1 MARVP
6 GAFGLMTGAALLA
19 FSALLALT
27 FGVAASLLARV
38 RDGAGLIVATMV
50 AAAAQLV
57 LLTEV
62 LSIFSAWSS
71 GPLIALQ
78 AISVVPVVF
87 FAVRR
92 ESSRPKLPAR
102 PAWLSLRG
110 GWELVRSHPVELLT
124 FAFVGILLIVQLRL
138 AWRVP
143 PNNYDS
149 MTYHLTRILF
159 WLQDDSVRQFA
170 NATERQATFP
180 VNAEIIQGWTMMLSG
195 GERFVQLVQWT
206 AQLGLVAFVFA
217 AAKDF
222 GYRRMHAAVA
232 ACAMLAMP
240 IMVAQ
245 ATSAQNDLIVGFF
258 AAAAALFLLRGLRG
272 SDSAY
277 IPAAIAAGLTV
288 GTKSTGPLIITAL
301 GIGALV
307 YCGRDW
313 RKLVRPAVL
322 LLAGIFLLG
331 SFNYVQNVAERGSV
345 LGSDIGDRD
354 RVSKPCQIPSNAL
367 QFGWY
372 SVASL
377 PGFSAGALEQFVEK
391 RMNGIPSRAALKL
404 GCTDHGPLVVNHD
417 AKEDRVSGGLPLLL
431 LIFPAVL
438 VALFR
443 RRSREEFALAVAAS
457 TLVGLYIVTLLFNEW
472 AGRFML
478 VPAVLATPLVARLAQ
493 RSSVRMLT
501 LLLVLVS
508 MATMT
513 LQNATKPIFNGSS
526 LNIYELPYITQRT
539 IPNPGEAGALGTVE
553 LKVPVD
559 GRLGIIGYENSWE
572 YPYAGRELDRELV
585 RLDPQELKPG
595 VLKKYDLDALL
606 ISRPGLKLS
615 PEIKPQFE
623 DTAHWL
629 VLPNQG
635 L

>member
-1 MARVP
+1 MV
-6 GAFGLMTGAALLA
+6 GTALLA

-27 FGVAASLLARV
+27 FGVVSSLLMRV
-38 RDGAGLIVATMV
+38 RDGAGLIVSTML

-57 LLTEV
+57 LISEV
-62 LSIFSAWSS
+62 LSIFSAWST

-78 AISVVPVVF
+78 VISLVPVVL
-87 FAVRR
+87 FAIRAKPVRPQLPT
-92 ESSRPKLPAR
+92 RPE
-102 PAWLSLRG
+102 WLSLRG
-110 GWELVRSHPVELLT
+110 VWDLVRSHSVEFLT
-124 FAFVGILLIVQLRL
+124 FAIVGILLLVQLDL

-159 WLQDDSVRQFA
+159 WLQDDSIRQFA

-180 VNAEIIQGWTMMLSG
+180 VNAELIQGWTMMLSG

-222 GYRRMHAAVA
+222 GYRRIHAGVA

-240 IMVAQ
+240 IVVAQ
-245 ATSAQNDLIVGFF
+245 ATSAQNDMVVGFF
-258 AAAAALFLLRGLRG
+258 AAGAALFLLRGLRG
-272 SDSAY
+272 DNSAY
-277 IPAAIAAGLTV
+277 VPAAIAAGLAV

-313 RKLVRPAVL
+313 RKLVRPAIL
-322 LLAGIFLLG
+322 LLAGIVLLG
-331 SFNYVQNVAERGSV
+331 SFSYVENIAERGSL
-345 LGSDIGDRD
+345 LGSDIGDKD
-354 RVSKPCQIPSNAL
+354 RISRPCQLPSNAL

-377 PGFSAGALEQFVEK
+377 PGFSIGSVEAFAEK
-391 RMNGIPSRAALKL
+391 RINGVPSQIATKL
-404 GCTDHGPLVVNHD
+404 GCTDHGSLVVNHE

-431 LIFPAVL
+431 LILPAVL

-443 RRSREEFALAVAAS
+443 RRSREEFALAIAAS
-457 TLVGLYIVTLLFNEW
+457 SLVALYIVLLLYNVW

-478 VPAVLATPLVARLAQ
+478 VPAVMAAPLVARLAS
-493 RSSVRMLT
+493 RSSIRLLT
-501 LLLVLVS
+501 LILVLVS
-508 MATMT
+508 MMTMT
-513 LQNATKPIFNGSS
+513 LQNSTKPIFNGGSV
-526 LNIYELPYITQRT
+526 NIFQLPYITQRT
-539 IPNPGEAGALGTVE
+539 IPNPGEAGALGTVD

-559 GRLGIIGYENSWE
+559 GRLGIIGYEDSWE

-585 RLDPQELKPG
+585 RLMPQDLKPG
-595 VLKKYDLDALL
+595 VLEKYELDALL
-606 ISRPGLKLS
+606 ISQPELKL
-615 PEIKPQFE
+615 PPDIKPQFE
-623 DTAHWL
+623 DASHAV

>member
-1 MARVP
+1 MA
-6 GAFGLMTGAALLA
+6 GAALLA
-19 FSALLALT
+19 FSALLALS
-27 FGVAASLLARV
+27 FGVAASLLMRV
-38 RDGAGLIVATMV
+38 RDGAGLIVATMI

-78 AISVVPVVF
+78 VISVVPVAF
-87 FAVRR
+87 FAVRA
-92 ESSRPKLPAR
+92 EPGRPKLPAR

-110 GWELVRSHPVELLT
+110 GWELVRSHPVEFLT
-124 FAFVGILLIVQLRL
+124 FAIVGILLLVQLVL

-195 GERFVQLVQWT
+195 GERFIQLVQWT
-206 AQLGLVAFVFA
+206 AQLGLIAFVFA

-222 GYRRMHAAVA
+222 GYRRMHAGVA

-258 AAAAALFLLRGLRG
+258 AAGAALFLLRGLRG
-272 SDSAY
+272 DNSAY
-277 IPAAIAAGLTV
+277 VVAAIAAGLVV
-288 GTKSTGPLIITAL
+288 GTKSSGPLIITAL

-322 LLAGIFLLG
+322 LIAGIILLG
-331 SFNYVQNVAERGSV
+331 SFNFVQNIAERGSV
-345 LGSDIGDRD
+345 LGSDIGDKD
-354 RVSKPCQIPSNAL
+354 RISKPCQIPSNAL

-377 PGFSAGALEQFVEK
+377 PGFHLGALETFAER
-391 RMNGIPSRAALKL
+391 RMNGLPSRTALRL
-404 GCTDHGPLVVNHD
+404 GCTDHGPLLVNHE

-431 LIFPAVL
+431 LILPAVL
-438 VALFR
+438 LALFR

-457 TLVGLYIVTLLFNEW
+457 SLVGLYVVLLLFNVW

-478 VPAVLATPLVARLAQ
+478 VPAVMAAPLVARLAV
-493 RSSVRMLT
+493 RSWARAVT
-501 LLLVLVS
+501 LAMVLVP
-508 MATMT
+508 MMTMT
-513 LQNATKPIFNGSS
+513 LSNATKPVYNGGSVGVLS
-526 LNIYELPYITQRT
+526 LPYVTQRT
-539 IPNPGEAGALGTVE
+539 IPNPGEAGAFTAVE
-553 LKVPVD
+553 QHVPPN
-559 GRLGIIGYENSWE
+559 GRLGIIGNEDSWE
-572 YPYAGRELDRELV
+572 YIYAGRELDRELV
-585 RLDPQELKPG
+585 RLTPQDLKPG
-595 VLKKYDLDALL
+595 VLAKYDLDALL

-615 PEIKPQFE
+615 PEIKPLFE
-623 DTAHWL
+623 DPAHAL
-629 VLPNQG
+629 ILPDQG

>member
-1 MARVP
+1 MA
-6 GAFGLMTGAALLA
+6 GAALLA

-27 FGVAASLLARV
+27 FGVSASLLMRV
-38 RDGAGLIVATMV
+38 RDGAGLIVATML

-57 LLTEV
+57 LLTEL

-71 GPLIALQ
+71 GPLIVLQ
-78 AISVVPVVF
+78 VISVVPVVF
-87 FAVRR
+87 FAIRA
-92 ESSRPKLPAR
+92 EPARPKLPAR
-102 PAWLSLRG
+102 PTWLSLRG
-110 GWELVRSHPVELLT
+110 GWELVRSHPVEFLT
-124 FAFVGILLIVQLRL
+124 FAIVGILLLIQLVL

-159 WLQDDSVRQFA
+159 WLQDDSIRQFA

-180 VNAEIIQGWTMMLSG
+180 VNAEIIQGWTMMPSG
-195 GERFVQLVQWT
+195 GERFIQLVQWT
-206 AQLGLVAFVFA
+206 AQLGLIAFVFA

-245 ATSAQNDLIVGFF
+245 ATSSQNDLIVGFF
-258 AAAAALFLLRGLRG
+258 AAGAALFLLRGLRG
-272 SDSAY
+272 DDTAF
-277 IPAAIAAGLTV
+277 IPAAVAAGLVV
-288 GTKSTGPLIITAL
+288 GTKSTGPLIIAAL

-322 LLAGIFLLG
+322 LIAGIILLG
-331 SFNYVQNVAERGSV
+331 SFNFVQNIAERGSV
-345 LGSDIGDRD
+345 LGSDIGDKD
-354 RVSKPCQIPSNAL
+354 RISKPCQLPSNAL

-377 PGFSAGALEQFVEK
+377 PGFHLGAIETFVER
-391 RMNGIPSRAALKL
+391 RMNGIPSRAALRL
-404 GCTDHGPLVVNHD
+404 GCTDHGPFVVNHE

-431 LIFPAVL
+431 LILPAVL
-438 VALFR
+438 LALFR

-457 TLVGLYIVTLLFNEW
+457 SLVGLYILLLLFNVW

-478 VPAVLATPLVARLAQ
+478 VPAVMAAPLVARLAV
-493 RSSVRMLT
+493 RSWARAVT
-501 LLLVLVS
+501 LAMVLVP
-508 MATMT
+508 MMTMT
-513 LQNATKPIFNGSS
+513 LSNATKPVFNGGSVGI
-526 LNIYELPYITQRT
+526 LDLPYVTQRT
-539 IPNPGEAGALGTVE
+539 IPNPGEAAAFTAVE
-553 LKVPVD
+553 QHVPPN
-559 GRLGIIGYENSWE
+559 GRLGIIGYEDSWE
-572 YPYAGRELDRELV
+572 YIYAGRELDRELV
-585 RLDPQELKPG
+585 RLAPRDLKPG
-595 VLKKYDLDALL
+595 VLAKYDLDALL

-615 PEIKPQFE
+615 PEIKPLFE
-623 DTAHWL
+623 DPAHAL
-629 VLPNQG
+629 ILPEQG

>member
-1 MARVP
+1 M
-6 GAFGLMTGAALLA
+6 GGAALLA
-19 FSALLALT
+19 FSALLALS
-27 FGVAASLLARV
+27 FGVAASLLMRV
-38 RDGAGLIVATMV
+38 RDGAGLIVATMI

-62 LSIFSAWSS
+62 LSIFGAWSS
-71 GPLIALQ
+71 APLIVLQ
-78 AISVVPVVF
+78 VLSVVPVAY
-87 FAVRR
+87 FAIRA
-92 ESSRPKLPAR
+92 EPTRPTLPAR

-110 GWELVRSHPVELLT
+110 GWELVRSHPVEFVT
-124 FAFVGILLIVQLRL
+124 FAIVGILLLVQLAL

-206 AQLGLVAFVFA
+206 AQLGLIAFVFA

-222 GYRRMHAAVA
+222 GYRRIHAGVA

-245 ATSAQNDLIVGFF
+245 ATSSQNDLIVGFF
-258 AAAAALFLLRGLRG
+258 AAGAALFLLRGLRG
-272 SDSAY
+272 DDWAY
-277 IPAAIAAGLTV
+277 VPAAIAAGLAV
-288 GTKSTGPLIITAL
+288 GTKSTGPLIIASL
-301 GIGALV
+301 GIGAIV

-313 RKLVRPAVL
+313 RRLARPACL
-322 LLAGIFLLG
+322 LLAGIVLLG
-331 SFNYVQNVAERGSV
+331 SFNYVQNLAERGSV
-345 LGSDIGDRD
+345 LGSDIGDKD
-354 RVSKPCQIPSNAL
+354 RISKPCQVPTNAL
-367 QFGWY
+367 KFGWY

-377 PGFSAGALEQFVEK
+377 PGFSAGSVELFAEK
-391 RMNGIPSRAALKL
+391 RMNGIPSRTALKL
-404 GCTDHGPLVVNHD
+404 GCTDHGPFTVNHD
-417 AKEDRVSGGLPLLL
+417 AKEDRVSGGLPLLF

-457 TLVGLYIVTLLFNEW
+457 TLVGLYVVTLLFNEW

-478 VPAVLATPLVARLAQ
+478 VPAVLATPLVARLAK
-493 RSSVRMLT
+493 RSSVQMLT
-501 LLLVLVS
+501 LSLVVVS
-508 MATMT
+508 MFTMT
-513 LQNATKPIFNGSS
+513 VQNATKPVFNGGS
-526 LNIYELPYITQRT
+526 LNIFQLPYLTQRT
-539 IPNPGEAGALGTVE
+539 IPNPGEAAAIAAVD
-553 LKVPVD
+553 KFVPPN
-559 GRLGIIGYENSWE
+559 GRLGIIGYEDSWE
-572 YPYAGRELDRELV
+572 YPFAGPELDRELV
-585 RLDPQELKPG
+585 RLAPQDLKPG

-615 PEIKPQFE
+615 PDVKPQFE
-623 DTAHWL
+623 DAAHAL
-629 VLPNQG
+629 ILANQG

>member
-1 MARVP
+1 MA
-6 GAFGLMTGAALLA
+6 GAALLA
-19 FSALLALT
+19 FSALLALS
-27 FGVAASLLARV
+27 FGVAASLLMRV
-38 RDGAGLIVATMV
+38 RDGAGLIVATMI

-78 AISVVPVVF
+78 VISVVPVAF
-87 FAVRR
+87 FAVRA
-92 ESSRPKLPAR
+92 EPGRPKLPAR

-110 GWELVRSHPVELLT
+110 GWELVRSHPVEFLT
-124 FAFVGILLIVQLRL
+124 FAIVGILLLVQLVL

-195 GERFVQLVQWT
+195 GERFIQLVQWT
-206 AQLGLVAFVFA
+206 AQLGLIAFVFA

-222 GYRRMHAAVA
+222 GYRRMHAGVA
-232 ACAMLAMP
+232 ACAMLTMP

-245 ATSAQNDLIVGFF
+245 ATSSQNDLIVGFF

-272 SDSAY
+272 DNSAY
-277 IPAAIAAGLTV
+277 VPAAIAAGLVV

-301 GIGALV
+301 GIGAIV

-313 RKLVRPAVL
+313 RRLVRPAVL
-322 LLAGIFLLG
+322 LLAGIVLLG
-331 SFNYVQNVAERGSV
+331 SFNYVQNISDRGSL
-345 LGSDIGDRD
+345 LGSDIGDKD
-354 RVSKPCQIPSNAL
+354 RISKPCQLPSNAL

-377 PGFSAGALEQFVEK
+377 PGFSIGSIEIFTEK
-391 RMNGIPSRAALKL
+391 RINGIPSRVALKL
-404 GCTDHGPLVVNHD
+404 GCTDHAPLTVNHE

-431 LIFPAVL
+431 LIFPAAL

-457 TLVGLYIVTLLFNEW
+457 TLVALYIVLLLYNVW

-478 VPAVLATPLVARLAQ
+478 VPAAMAAPLVARLAS
-493 RSSVRMLT
+493 RSSIRLLT
-501 LLLVLVS
+501 LILVLVS
-508 MATMT
+508 MMTMT
-513 LQNATKPIFNGSS
+513 FQNATKPIYNGAS
-526 LNIYELPYITQRT
+526 LNIFDLPYVTQRT

-553 LKVPVD
+553 LKVPAD
-559 GRLGIIGYENSWE
+559 GRLGIIGYEDSWE

-585 RLDPQELKPG
+585 RLSPQDLKPG
-595 VLKKYDLDALL
+595 VLAKYELDALL

-615 PEIKPQFE
+615 SEIKPLFE
-623 DTAHWL
+623 DKDHAL
-629 VLPNQG
+629 VVPGQG

>member
-1 MARVP
+1 MA
-6 GAFGLMTGAALLA
+6 GAALLA
-19 FSALLALT
+19 FSALLAVT
-27 FGVAASLLARV
+27 FGVAASLLMRV
-38 RDGAGLIVATMV
+38 RDGAGLIVATML

-78 AISVVPVVF
+78 VVSVLPVVF
-87 FAVRR
+87 FAVRA
-92 ESSRPKLPAR
+92 EPARPKLPAR

-110 GWELVRSHPVELLT
+110 GWELVRSHPVEFVT
-124 FAFVGILLIVQLRL
+124 FAIVGILLLVQLAL

-195 GERFVQLVQWT
+195 GERFIQLVQWT
-206 AQLGLVAFVFA
+206 AQLGLIAFVFA

-222 GYRRMHAAVA
+222 GYRRIHAGIA

-258 AAAAALFLLRGLRG
+258 AAGAALFLLRGLRG
-272 SDSAY
+272 DNAAY
-277 IPAAIAAGLTV
+277 IPAAIAAGLAV

-301 GIGALV
+301 GIAALV
-307 YCGRDW
+307 YCGSDW

-322 LLAGIFLLG
+322 LLVGILLLG

-345 LGSDIGDRD
+345 LGSDIGDKD
-354 RVSKPCQIPSNAL
+354 RISKPCQLPSNAL

-372 SVASL
+372 SLTSM
-377 PGFSAGALEQFVEK
+377 PGFNLGAIEGFAERRV
-391 RMNGIPSRAALKL
+391 NGIPSRAALKL
-404 GCTDHGPLVVNHD
+404 GCTDHNVLLVNHE

-431 LIFPAVL
+431 LILPALL

-443 RRSREEFALAVAAS
+443 RRSREEFALAVAATS
-457 TLVGLYIVTLLFNEW
+457 LVALYILLLKYNVW

-478 VPAVLATPLVARLAQ
+478 VPAVMAAPLVARLAVQ
-493 RSSVRMLT
+493 SWVRVLT
-501 LLLVLVS
+501 LIMVLVP
-508 MATMT
+508 MMTMT
-513 LQNATKPIFNGSS
+513 FNNATKPIYNGGSIG
-526 LNIYELPYITQRT
+526 IYDLPYLTQRT
-539 IPNPGEAGALGTVE
+539 IPNPGEAAAFAAVE
-553 LKVPVD
+553 LHVPPN
-559 GRLGIIGYENSWE
+559 GRLGIIGYEDSWE
-572 YPYAGRELDRELV
+572 YIYAGRELDRELV
-585 RLDPQELKPG
+585 RLAPQDLKPG
-595 VLKKYDLDALL
+595 VLEKYDLDALL
-606 ISRPGLKLS
+606 ISRPELKLS
-615 PEIKPQFE
+615 PGLKPQFE
-623 DTAHWL
+623 DAAHAL